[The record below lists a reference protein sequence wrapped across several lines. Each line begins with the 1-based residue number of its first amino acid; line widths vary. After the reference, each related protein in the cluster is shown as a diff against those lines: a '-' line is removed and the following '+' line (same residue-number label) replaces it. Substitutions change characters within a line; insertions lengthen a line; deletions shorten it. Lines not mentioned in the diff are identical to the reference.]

1 MNTGKNLINSWLQG
15 RASQDGDSIKL
26 ADRISGQG
34 RKKILKAYRWIS
46 TKAIHSPHA
55 DIQFGN
61 LIPIGKTGSIKL
73 SKGESYS
80 SFILLPLLT
89 LVTSKRLLMVGAP
102 GRGKTSIATIM
113 ALLAGESLDEVK
125 RSIQHGHPQLTQAD
139 LLGSPLPSNLVN
151 ASSTREVK
159 VHWRSWLSKRV
170 KIIDEYNRIPTKT
183 QSSLLSLMSEGYAEM
198 YEQTVHCEESAWY
211 FTANDD
217 LGGGTFPVIQALKD
231 RIDLVTRCT
240 SFNSYFLEEL
250 TRRIE
255 QAKNPEELIPED
267 VIFSKDE
274 LDEVANEIRAVKIP
288 SDVLKIL
295 SFFVSS
301 LDFCRQASNDLE
313 HQNKDTLHLS
323 GKRVSQVCNED
334 CPLDKS
340 ENICSQV
347 ESGISVR
354 AYQNFIH
361 FGKALAY
368 FRGNSEV
375 GLEELQQLIPWV
387 LFEKLQPNSQS
398 GFFQRAENMIF
409 VNDKA
414 GWIRQLFEKA
424 VSQFAAY
431 RKNHSPVSDFLN
443 KLSENPNPGISQ
455 TREYLAEIQRLM
467 ATLLDRNEL
476 NAATHSDLVLLKY
489 VYSQFSNK
497 LETQGF

>member
-1 MNTGKNLINSWLQG
+1 MNTGNKIISSWLKG
-15 RASQDGDSIKL
+15 RASLDGETIQL
-26 ADRISGQG
+26 AERISGQG
-34 RKKILKAYRWIS
+34 RKKVLKAYKWIS

-55 DIQFGN
+55 DIHFGN
-61 LIPIGKTGSIKL
+61 TIPIGKAGLLKL

-80 SFILLPLLT
+80 SYILLPLLT
-89 LVTSKRLLMVGAP
+89 LITSKRLLMVGAP

-113 ALLAGESLDEVK
+113 ALLAGDPLSEVK

-139 LLGSPLPSNLVN
+139 LLGSPLPSNLVS
-151 ASSTREVK
+151 ADTTKDVK
-159 VHWRSWLSKRV
+159 VQWRNWLSKRV

-198 YEQTVHCEESAWY
+198 YEQTFHCNESSWY

-217 LGGGTFPVIQALKD
+217 LGGGTFPVIKALKD
-231 RIDLVTRCT
+231 RIDLVVRCT
-240 SFNSYFLEEL
+240 SINSYFLEEL

-255 QAKNPEELIPED
+255 QAKKPEELIPQD
-267 VIFSKDE
+267 VIFSEDE
-274 LDEVANEIRAVKIP
+274 LVEIGNEIRAVKI
-288 SDVLKIL
+288 SSTVLKIL

-323 GKRVSQVCNED
+323 GKRVSNVCNED

-368 FRGNSEV
+368 LRGNSEV
-375 GLEELQQLIPWV
+375 TIEELQQLIPWV
-387 LFEKLQPNSQS
+387 LFEKLQPNPQS
-398 GFFQRAENMIF
+398 GFFQRSENQVF
-409 VNDKA
+409 LNDRA
-414 GWIRQLFEKA
+414 GWIRQLFDQS
-424 VSQFAAY
+424 VNQYAAY
-431 RKNHSPVSDFLN
+431 RNTHKSVSAFLS
-443 KLSENPNPGISQ
+443 KLSDSPNPGV
-455 TREYLAEIQRLM
+455 TVMREHQAEIQRLM
-467 ATLLDRNEL
+467 TMLVDKNEL
-476 NAATHSDLVLLKY
+476 NAAVHSDLVLLKY
-489 VYSQFSNK
+489 VYSQYSNK
-497 LETQGF
+497 LEAQGF